1 MIARMHS
8 PARWSVMGAALACAG
23 VAFTAPTARA
33 EISGVAHNCTAGDP
47 AQGCGTS
54 FIGSLGD
61 NVMTVEPATGG
72 MVRFSESSP
81 NAQVHAE
88 EDGSGLCQVELP
100 ARTSALCPLASNGGH
115 SYMHGSNGNDTL
127 TIKPGATALLRVYGY
142 PGDDTIHA
150 DDGNVQTVINC
161 DLPAVN
167 SGTADVA
174 YIDTNDP
181 EPLHCETVVRGSTG
195 GDGDGGGG
203 GDGGDGGGGGGG
215 DGGGGGGGGGTTPP
229 ADTTGP
235 VIPGPT
241 SASAATERRG
251 SFALTVGPFSENVTG
266 TVALVSKA
274 IRSGGKKAKIKL
286 APKPFT
292 AAAGTK
298 IRVAFKLTKKQRK
311 LLAKSRR
318 VKMTATVIAR
328 DALGNPSTRTITF
341 QLKAARK
348 RT

>member
-8 PARWSVMGAALACAG
+8 PARWLLIGAALACAG
-23 VAFTAPTARA
+23 LAFTAATARA
-33 EISGVAHNCTAGDP
+33 EIPGVAHNCTGGDP
-47 AQGCGTS
+47 MLGCGTS

-61 NVMTVEPATGG
+61 NVMTVEPAAGG

-88 EDGSGLCQVELP
+88 EDSSGLCQVELP

-127 TIKPGATALLRVYGY
+127 TIKPGTTALLRVYGY

-150 DDGNVQTVINC
+150 NDGNVQTVINC
-161 DLPAVN
+161 DLPAAN

-174 YIDTNDP
+174 YIDTSDP
-181 EPLHCETVVRGSTG
+181 EPLYCETVVRGS
-195 GDGDGGGG
+195 GGGG
-203 GDGGDGGGGGGG
+203 TGGGGTGG
-215 DGGGGGGGGGTTPP
+215 GGGGGGGGGTTIPP

-235 VIPGPT
+235 VIPGP
-241 SASAATERRG
+241 ASVAAATERNG
-251 SFALTVGPFSENVTG
+251 SFAFTVGPFSENATG

-274 IRSGGKKAKIKL
+274 IRAGGKTTKIRL
-286 APKPFT
+286 AAKPFT
-292 AAAGTK
+292 AAAGK
-298 IRVAFKLTKKQRK
+298 KVKVAFKLTKKQRK
-311 LLAKSRR
+311 LLARARKA
-318 VKMTATVIAR
+318 KMTATVIAR
-328 DALGNPSTRTITF
+328 DALGNPSIRTITF

-348 RT
+348 RS